1 MSLVNGM
8 VAGLVAGII
17 MIVVSEIGYRLKLIK
32 GNLVIIDGSLAWR
45 MMAGKSQAPGI
56 YILGILIHLITG
68 LVFGL
73 VYAILAR
80 IVEFESRSL
89 IFIAIYVFLLWLAM
103 LFVALPIAGQG
114 LFGKKVGNKVWLEQL
129 FLHAVFGIAFWWAL
143 GF

>member
-17 MIVVSEIGYRLKLIK
+17 MIVVSEIGYSLKLIK

-45 MMAGKSQAPGI
+45 MMAGKSQAAGI
-56 YILGILIHLITG
+56 YILGILIHLITS

-80 IVEFESRSL
+80 ILEFESRSL
-89 IFIAIYVFLLWLAM
+89 MFIAIYVFLLWLAM

-114 LFGKKVGNKVWLEQL
+114 LFGKKVDNKVWLEQL
-129 FLHAVFGIAFWWAL
+129 FLHAFFGVAFWWAL

>member
-17 MIVVSEIGYRLKLIK
+17 MIIVSEIGYRLKLIK
-32 GNLVIIDGSLAWR
+32 GNLVIIDGSFAWR
-45 MMAGKSQAPGI
+45 MMAGKSQTSGI
-56 YILGILIHLITG
+56 FILGILIHLITG